1 MNNPAQDLLRSEN
14 MERPRRTEPRMNRLT
29 NSGLS
34 QSRAEEREPVEVT
47 AIRRTTSERQR
58 RDDGMKENLF
68 PTPEPD
74 ELVAIAKD
82 VDADDPD
89 ASELLDVIGRA
100 TSEEEQPE
108 EPTKAVVRTA
118 VNSGPFMLESL
129 YFRSFGERAL
139 LTREEE
145 VELAKKIDA
154 GTTAIRKALRHALRV
169 LPRLKR
175 PASMVEGQRTLQMIR
190 GLSGL
195 SATAIDKAQQIL
207 IEMIEQG
214 TGQQKLPIAVTRQL
228 KEGLLSLRSAR
239 LALEQAKD
247 ELVRCNLRLV
257 VDVAKHYTGRG
268 LTLLDLVQ
276 EGNIGLM
283 KAAERYQYR
292 KGFKFSTYATWWI
305 RQGITRALADQSRT
319 IRIPVHQTE
328 ASHRILRVTRR
339 LGQQLGRPARLEE
352 VAQVLR
358 MRPERL
364 HETVQA
370 FQEPVALEKPVGD
383 GSTEFGEMIPDLQ
396 AVPPDAHVH
405 RTEMS
410 NQLERILGTLTPRE
424 QTVIRLRFGIG
435 HDQACTLE
443 QVGQSLSVTRERI
456 RQIEAKALKK
466 LKTPEIKEMFAA
478 IQ

>member
-1 MNNPAQDLLRSEN
+1 
-14 MERPRRTEPRMNRLT
+14 
-29 NSGLS
+29 
-34 QSRAEEREPVEVT
+34 
-47 AIRRTTSERQR
+47 
-58 RDDGMKENLF
+58 MKEDIF
-68 PTPEPD
+68 PTPESE
-74 ELVAIAKD
+74 ELVTIAKD

-89 ASELLDVIGRA
+89 ASDLLDVIGRD
-100 TSEEEQPE
+100 TSEEEQHE
-108 EPTKAVVRTA
+108 EPKKVATPAAVG
-118 VNSGPFMLESL
+118 SGPFMLESL

-145 VELAKKIDA
+145 VALAKKIDN
-154 GTTAIRKALRHALRV
+154 GTSIIRRALRHAIRV
-169 LPRLKR
+169 FPRLKR
-175 PASMVEGQRTLQMIR
+175 SDSVLEAQRTLRKVR

-195 SATAIDKAQQIL
+195 SATAIDRAQQSLTEL
-207 IEMIEQG
+207 IKHG
-214 TGQQKLPIAVTRQL
+214 TGQQKLPVAVGKRL
-228 KEGLLSLRSAR
+228 KEELATLRSAR
-239 LALEQAKD
+239 IVLEQAKD

-352 VAQVLR
+352 VAQALR
-358 MRPERL
+358 MRPDRL

-383 GSTEFGEMIPDLQ
+383 GSTEFGELLPDLQ

-410 NQLERILGTLTPRE
+410 HQLERILGTLTPRE

-443 QVGQSLSVTRERI
+443 QVGQNLSVTRERI

-466 LKTPEIKEMFAA
+466 LKTPKIKEMFSA

>member
-1 MNNPAQDLLRSEN
+1 
-14 MERPRRTEPRMNRLT
+14 
-29 NSGLS
+29 
-34 QSRAEEREPVEVT
+34 
-47 AIRRTTSERQR
+47 
-58 RDDGMKENLF
+58 MK
-68 PTPEPD
+68 D
-74 ELVAIAKD
+74 ELIPNGDTENQDPVTKD
-82 VDADDPD
+82 LDADDAV
-89 ASELLDVIGRA
+89 ASDLLDVIGRD
-100 TSEEEQPE
+100 SVDEEKEQE
-108 EPTKAVVRTA
+108 RSTA
-118 VNSGPFMLESL
+118 KPSGTPSNSPFLLESL

-145 VELAKKIDA
+145 IALAKQIDY
-154 GTTAIRKALRHALRV
+154 GTRTIRTTLRQALRTLVRV
-169 LPRLKR
+169 KR
-175 PASMVEGQRTLQMIR
+175 SDKLLNAQRTIQMVR
-190 GLSGL
+190 HLSGL
-195 SATAIDKAQQIL
+195 SATALDQA
-207 IEMIEQG
+207 EQSLESII
-214 TGQQKLPIAVTRQL
+214 TPENQSAKTPQTFSKQL
-228 KEGLLSLRSAR
+228 KGCLATLRLSRKI
-239 LALEQAKD
+239 LERGKD

-257 VDVAKHYTGRG
+257 VDVAKRYTGRG

-352 VAQVLR
+352 IAQVLR

-370 FQEPVALEKPVGD
+370 FQEPVALEHTVGGGD
-383 GSTEFGEMIPDLQ
+383 TEFGELLPDLQ
-396 AVPPDAHVH
+396 AVSPDEYVH
-405 RTEMS
+405 RTERTH
-410 NQLERILGTLTPRE
+410 QLDRILETLTPRE

-435 HDQACTLE
+435 QDQPRTLE

-466 LKTPEIKEMFAA
+466 LKTPEVKEMFAA
-478 IQ
+478 IR

>member
-1 MNNPAQDLLRSEN
+1 MKGDLF
-14 MERPRRTEPRMNRLT
+14 P
-29 NSGLS
+29 
-34 QSRAEEREPVEVT
+34 AEE
-47 AIRRTTSERQR
+47 
-58 RDDGMKENLF
+58 
-68 PTPEPD
+68 PETKSSG
-74 ELVAIAKD
+74 VKD
-82 VDADDPD
+82 VDADH
-89 ASELLDVIGRA
+89 SEDSDLLDVIGKDS
-100 TSEEEQPE
+100 TDEETQDSVQ
-108 EPTKAVVRTA
+108 PTKRPAA
-118 VNSGPFMLESL
+118 MAGPFILESL
-129 YFRSFGERAL
+129 YFQSFGERAL

-145 VELAKKIDA
+145 TALAKRIDQ
-154 GTTAIRKALRHALRV
+154 GSNTVRVTLRHTLR
-169 LPRLKR
+169 LFPRLKR
-175 PASMVEGQRTLQMIR
+175 SETVLEAQHTLQTVR
-190 GLSGL
+190 RLSGL
-195 SATAIDKAQQIL
+195 SATALDKVEETLKTL
-207 IEMIEQG
+207 IATG
-214 TGQQKLPIAVTRQL
+214 TGSGKTPTSVVKEL
-228 KEGLLSLRSAR
+228 KGALTTIREAR
-239 LALEQAKD
+239 TVLERAKD

-257 VDVAKHYTGRG
+257 VDVAKHYTRRG

-352 VAQVLR
+352 IAHVLR

-370 FQEPVALEKPVGD
+370 FQEPVALEQPVGD
-383 GSTEFGEMIPDLQ
+383 GTTELGELLPDLQ

-405 RTEMS
+405 RTEMT
-410 NQLERILGTLTPRE
+410 NQLDRILSTLTPRE

-435 HDQACTLE
+435 YDQPCTLE
-443 QVGQSLSVTRERI
+443 QVGQNLSVTRERI

-466 LKTPEIKEMFAA
+466 LKTPAIKEMFSA

>member
-1 MNNPAQDLLRSEN
+1 
-14 MERPRRTEPRMNRLT
+14 
-29 NSGLS
+29 
-34 QSRAEEREPVEVT
+34 
-47 AIRRTTSERQR
+47 
-58 RDDGMKENLF
+58 MKENIF
-68 PTPEPD
+68 PTPEPE
-74 ELVAIAKD
+74 ELVTIAKD
-82 VDADDPD
+82 VDADDPE
-89 ASELLDVIGRA
+89 ASDLLDVIGRD
-100 TSEEEQPE
+100 TSEEEQHG
-108 EPTKAVVRTA
+108 EPTKAATPAA
-118 VNSGPFMLESL
+118 VGGGPFMLESL

-145 VELAKKIDA
+145 VALAKRIDN
-154 GTTAIRKALRHALRV
+154 GTSTIRRALRHAIRAF
-169 LPRLKR
+169 PRLKR
-175 PASMVEGQRTLQMIR
+175 SDSVLEAQRTLQMVR
-190 GLSGL
+190 GLSGF
-195 SATAIDKAQQIL
+195 SATAIDKAQQSL
-207 IEMIEQG
+207 IEMIKPG
-214 TGQQKLPIAVTRQL
+214 TGPQKLPVAVGKRL
-228 KEGLLSLRSAR
+228 KEELATLRSAR
-239 LALEQAKD
+239 IVLEQAKD

-352 VAQVLR
+352 VAQALR

-383 GSTEFGEMIPDLQ
+383 GSTEFGELLPDLQ

-410 NQLERILGTLTPRE
+410 HQLERILGTLTPRE

-466 LKTPEIKEMFAA
+466 LKTPEIKEMFSA

>member
-1 MNNPAQDLLRSEN
+1 
-14 MERPRRTEPRMNRLT
+14 
-29 NSGLS
+29 
-34 QSRAEEREPVEVT
+34 
-47 AIRRTTSERQR
+47 
-58 RDDGMKENLF
+58 MKDSLF
-68 PTPEPD
+68 PTPAQI
-74 ELVAIAKD
+74 ELVTTPKD
-82 VDADDPD
+82 VDADDPE
-89 ASELLDVIGRA
+89 ASDLLDVIGRDA
-100 TSEEEQPE
+100 SEEEQLE
-108 EPTKAVVRTA
+108 EPTKTATRTA
-118 VNSGPFMLESL
+118 VSGGPFMLESL

-145 VELAKKIDA
+145 VELAKKIDY
-154 GTTAIRKALRHALRV
+154 GTTTIRKALRHAIPV
-169 LPRLKR
+169 FHRLKR
-175 PASMVEGQRTLQMIR
+175 SDSVIEAHRTLQMVK

-195 SATAIDKAQQIL
+195 SATAIDKA
-207 IEMIEQG
+207 EQG
-214 TGQQKLPIAVTRQL
+214 LMELIKQGAGQQRFPVAIAKQL
-228 KEGLLSLRSAR
+228 KEGLAALRSAR
-239 LALEQAKD
+239 IVLEQAKD

-352 VAQVLR
+352 VARALR

-383 GSTEFGEMIPDLQ
+383 GSTELGELLPDLQ
-396 AVPPDAHVH
+396 AIPPDAHVH

-410 NQLERILGTLTPRE
+410 HQLERILGTLTPRE

-435 HDQACTLE
+435 QDQACTLE

-466 LKTPEIKEMFAA
+466 LKTPQIQNMFAA

>member
-1 MNNPAQDLLRSEN
+1 MKNDLFSSNESEMKSPELKDADSDHSEDSDLLDMIGRGS
-14 MERPRRTEPRMNRLT
+14 
-29 NSGLS
+29 
-34 QSRAEEREPVEVT
+34 AEEERSQEMPK
-47 AIRRTTSERQR
+47 SEKRQ
-58 RDDGMKENLF
+58 G
-68 PTPEPD
+68 
-74 ELVAIAKD
+74 VAD
-82 VDADDPD
+82 
-89 ASELLDVIGRA
+89 
-100 TSEEEQPE
+100 
-108 EPTKAVVRTA
+108 
-118 VNSGPFMLESL
+118 GPFLLESL
-129 YFRSFGERAL
+129 YFQSFGERAL

-145 VELAKKIDA
+145 TALAKRIDQ
-154 GTTAIRKALRHALRV
+154 GSSTIRVTLRHAQQV
-169 LPRLKR
+169 LARAKR
-175 PASMVEGQRTLQMIR
+175 SDVVIEAQRTLQTVR
-190 GLSGL
+190 RLSGL
-195 SATAIDKAQQIL
+195 SATALDKAEDCLSDLVGI
-207 IEMIEQG
+207 G
-214 TGQQKLPIAVTRQL
+214 RGSQKLPVTVAKLL
-228 KEGLLSLRSAR
+228 KLDLAAIREAR
-239 LALEQAKD
+239 VILEQAKD

-257 VDVAKHYTGRG
+257 VDVAKHYTRRG

-339 LGQQLGRPARLEE
+339 LGQQLGRPAKLEE
-352 VAQVLR
+352 IADMLR

-364 HETVQA
+364 QETVQA
-370 FQEPVALEKPVGD
+370 FQEPVALEHPVGD
-383 GSTEFGEMIPDLQ
+383 GGTEFGELLPDLQ

-405 RTEMS
+405 RTEMT
-410 NQLERILGTLTPRE
+410 NQLDRILETLTPRE

-435 HDQACTLE
+435 YDEPSTLE

-466 LKTPEIKEMFAA
+466 LKTPAIKEMFAA

>member
-1 MNNPAQDLLRSEN
+1 
-14 MERPRRTEPRMNRLT
+14 
-29 NSGLS
+29 
-34 QSRAEEREPVEVT
+34 
-47 AIRRTTSERQR
+47 
-58 RDDGMKENLF
+58 MKENLF
-68 PTPEPD
+68 LTPEPD
-74 ELVAIAKD
+74 EHVTIAKD
-82 VDADDPD
+82 VDADDPE
-89 ASELLDVIGRA
+89 ASDLLDMIGRDR
-100 TSEEEQPE
+100 SEAEQPE
-108 EPTKAVVRTA
+108 EATKTVPRTA
-118 VNSGPFMLESL
+118 VGGGPFMLESL

-145 VELAKKIDA
+145 VELAKKIDV
-154 GTTAIRKALRHALRV
+154 GTNTIRKALRHVIRI

-175 PASMVEGQRTLQMIR
+175 SDSLLEARRTLQMVR

-195 SATAIDKAQQIL
+195 SATAIDKAQESL
-207 IEMIEQG
+207 SEMLKQEA
-214 TGQQKLPIAVTRQL
+214 GQQRLPVVIFKQL
-228 KEGLLSLRSAR
+228 KEELASLRSAR
-239 LALEQAKD
+239 IMLEQAKD

-257 VDVAKHYTGRG
+257 VDIAKHHTGRG

-352 VAQVLR
+352 VAQALR

-364 HETVQA
+364 HETMQA

-383 GSTEFGEMIPDLQ
+383 GSTKFGELLPDRQ

-410 NQLERILGTLTPRE
+410 HQLERILGTLTPRE
-424 QTVIRLRFGIG
+424 QIVIRLRFGIG
-435 HDQACTLE
+435 HDQSCTLE

-466 LKTPEIKEMFAA
+466 LKTPEVKNMFAA

>member
-1 MNNPAQDLLRSEN
+1 MKNDLFASDAPDNKSPEVKEADTDHSEDSDLLDMIGRDAGGEEPAQET
-14 MERPRRTEPRMNRLT
+14 TEPAKRH
-29 NSGLS
+29 G
-34 QSRAEEREPVEVT
+34 
-47 AIRRTTSERQR
+47 
-58 RDDGMKENLF
+58 
-68 PTPEPD
+68 
-74 ELVAIAKD
+74 VAD
-82 VDADDPD
+82 
-89 ASELLDVIGRA
+89 
-100 TSEEEQPE
+100 
-108 EPTKAVVRTA
+108 
-118 VNSGPFMLESL
+118 GPFLLESL
-129 YFRSFGERAL
+129 YFQSFGERAL

-145 VELAKKIDA
+145 TALAKRIDQ
-154 GTTAIRKALRHALRV
+154 GSSAIRTTLRQTHRLLSRV
-169 LPRLKR
+169 KR
-175 PASMVEGQRTLQMIR
+175 SDTVIEAQHTLQTVR
-190 GLSGL
+190 RLSGL
-195 SATAIDKAQQIL
+195 SATALDKAEQCLGGL
-207 IEMIEQG
+207 IKSG
-214 TGQQKLPIAVTRQL
+214 TGSHKLPATVVKQL
-228 KEGLLSLRSAR
+228 KSALATVREARSV
-239 LALEQAKD
+239 LEQAKD

-257 VDVAKHYTGRG
+257 VDVAKHYTRRG

-352 VAQVLR
+352 IAGVLR

-370 FQEPVALEKPVGD
+370 FQEPVALEHPVGD
-383 GSTEFGEMIPDLQ
+383 GGTEFGELLPDLQ
-396 AVPPDAHVH
+396 AVSPDAHVH
-405 RTEMS
+405 RTEMTS
-410 NQLERILGTLTPRE
+410 QIDRILETLTPRE

-435 HDQACTLE
+435 YDQPCTLE
-443 QVGQSLSVTRERI
+443 QVGQNLSVTRERI

-466 LKTPEIKEMFAA
+466 LKTPAIKEMFAA